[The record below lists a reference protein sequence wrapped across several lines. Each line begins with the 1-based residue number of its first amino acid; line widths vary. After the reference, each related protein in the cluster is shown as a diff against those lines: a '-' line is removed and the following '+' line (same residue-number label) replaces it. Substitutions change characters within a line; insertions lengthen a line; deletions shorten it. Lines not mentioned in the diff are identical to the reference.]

1 MTLHPRWA
9 TLVAMTTDQQSRP
22 DTAREL
28 VGRMPVAAA
37 ARSDALR
44 DVLTVAPGVMPFGIA
59 LGIVIATSAM
69 GDGAGLLGAALVY
82 GGSAQLTATTMFQQG
97 AGLLAVVGS
106 AVTVNARLLLY
117 SASLAPRFSAQPA
130 WFRFA
135 GAHFII
141 DQTYLSA
148 LARPSY
154 AGRRF
159 RTYWLWL
166 GLGVMAVWSA
176 AVGIGVA
183 LGPQLPTLPHLALAG
198 TALFVGMLM
207 PRICDRPSVAAAL
220 TAGAVAPLAAQ
231 VVPTAGILAGTAAG
245 MVAGLAAGRERS
257 R

>member
-1 MTLHPRWA
+1 MTLHTRWA

-82 GGSAQLTATTMFQQG
+82 GGSAQL
-97 AGLLAVVGS
+97 
-106 AVTVNARLLLY
+106 
-117 SASLAPRFSAQPA
+117 
-130 WFRFA
+130 
-135 GAHFII
+135 
-141 DQTYLSA
+141 
-148 LARPSY
+148 
-154 AGRRF
+154 
-159 RTYWLWL
+159 
-166 GLGVMAVWSA
+166 
-176 AVGIGVA
+176 
-183 LGPQLPTLPHLALAG
+183 PTLPHLALAG